1 MNKPRVMETVTKD
14 DKTLDQINKLP
25 ESLLVQ
31 IISLLP
37 IKDAVQTSLCLK
49 KLDGV
54 QLPELKCKCLT
65 IKFHITKFNL
75 YGVASLLQVSSH
87 VETLN
92 IDMESYQSCLHC
104 RYESSYLYK
113 GDDNDLDSWISN
125 FLFPNLKSVKIVY
138 STGMCCEEYDKLF
151 EFSECLLK
159 NAMILEKFVII
170 AKRRKCWNCS
180 ENCVSPYLSQL
191 AMKLLGC
198 PSTNFMMIFS

>member
-49 KLDGV
+49 KVLFMLQLDGV

-92 IDMESYQSCLHC
+92 IDMESY
-104 RYESSYLYK
+104 
-113 GDDNDLDSWISN
+113 G
-125 FLFPNLKSVKIVY
+125 KI
-138 STGMCCEEYDKLF
+138 
-151 EFSECLLK
+151 
-159 NAMILEKFVII
+159 
-170 AKRRKCWNCS
+170 
-180 ENCVSPYLSQL
+180 
-191 AMKLLGC
+191 
-198 PSTNFMMIFS
+198 